1 MSTAEV
7 PPQVSS
13 ARLHPSLQS
22 RRQRTHGQILVVAS
36 RSRLVAMRLSARLAA
51 AGQCRRNAVA
61 PVGVKLGAAP
71 DAPPWGKVLVRTAS
85 DQFPSAR
92 TLAASTFTCLSRE
105 HPVCSALV
113 TDPGETGPAGPQS
126 WSRRPASSG
135 GGGRRGRHAS
145 QPSAGTRIARQ
156 QVPAWAMG
164 PAERAADAART
175 TRQRASH
182 DRTRGRD
189 PHPGKD
195 PL

>member
-7 PPQVSS
+7 PLQVSS
-13 ARLHPSLQS
+13 ARLHPPLQS
-22 RRQRTHGQILVVAS
+22 RRERTHGQISVVPS
-36 RSRLVAMRLSARLAA
+36 QSWLVAALLSASSAP
-51 AGQCRRNAVA
+51 AGHFRRNAVG

-85 DQFPSAR
+85 DRFPSAR
-92 TLAASTFTCLSRE
+92 TRAASKFTCLSRE

-113 TDPGETGPAGPQS
+113 TDPGETGPDGPQP
-126 WSRRPASSG
+126 RAGRPASSG
-135 GGGRRGRHAS
+135 GGRRRGRQAG
-145 QPSAGTRIARQ
+145 QPTAGTRMAQ
-156 QVPAWAMG
+156 QLPAWAMG
-164 PAERAADAART
+164 QAERAADAAIT

>member
-7 PPQVSS
+7 PLQVSS
-13 ARLHPSLQS
+13 ARLHPSLQP
-22 RRQRTHGQILVVAS
+22 RRQRTHGQISVVSS
-36 RSRLVAMRLSARLAA
+36 RSRLVAVLLPVRLAP
-51 AGQCRRNAVA
+51 AGHCRRNAVG

-85 DQFPSAR
+85 DRFPSAR
-92 TLAASTFTCLSRE
+92 TRVTSTFTCLSRE
-105 HPVCSALV
+105 HPVCLALV
-113 TDPGETGPAGPQS
+113 TDPGETGPDGPQS

-135 GGGRRGRHAS
+135 GGSRGGQQAG
-145 QPSAGTRIARQ
+145 QPAAGTPVTQ
-156 QVPAWAMG
+156 QQLPASAMG
-164 PAERAADAART
+164 QAEIAADAAAT

-182 DRTRGRD
+182 DRPRGRD

>member
-7 PPQVSS
+7 PLQVSS
-13 ARLHPSLQS
+13 ARLHPSLQP
-22 RRQRTHGQILVVAS
+22 RRQRTHGQISVVLS
-36 RSRLVAMRLSARLAA
+36 RSWLVAALLPVRLAP
-51 AGQCRRNAVA
+51 AGHCRRNAVA

-71 DAPPWGKVLVRTAS
+71 DAPPRGKVLVRTAS
-85 DQFPSAR
+85 DRFPSAR
-92 TLAASTFTCLSRE
+92 TRVTSKFTCLSRE

-113 TDPGETGPAGPQS
+113 TDPGETGPDGPQS

-135 GGGRRGRHAS
+135 GGRRRGRQAC
-145 QPSAGTRIARQ
+145 QPGAGKRTAQ
-156 QVPAWAMG
+156 QQLPAWAISQ
-164 PAERAADAART
+164 AETAADAART